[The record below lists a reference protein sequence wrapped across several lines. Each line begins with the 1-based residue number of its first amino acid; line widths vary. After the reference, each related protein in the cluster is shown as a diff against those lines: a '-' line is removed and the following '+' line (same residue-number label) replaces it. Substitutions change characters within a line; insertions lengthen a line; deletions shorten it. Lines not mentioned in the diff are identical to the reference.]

1 MPQSI
6 CYEDNDPALS
16 EVIITLLITSYQL
29 YFNFSNWILRLETI
43 SLLDEFV
50 L

>member
-16 EVIITLLITSYQL
+16 EVIIAHHIFSTVFQFRELDPETRN
-29 YFNFSNWILRLETI
+29 NFII
-43 SLLDEFV
+43 G
-50 L
+50 